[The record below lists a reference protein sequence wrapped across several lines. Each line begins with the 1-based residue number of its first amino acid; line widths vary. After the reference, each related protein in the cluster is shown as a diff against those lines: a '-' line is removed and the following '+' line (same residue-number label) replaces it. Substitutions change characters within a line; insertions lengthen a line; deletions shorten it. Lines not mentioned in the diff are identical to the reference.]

1 MSSAVDDG
9 RPLRV
14 LTLVEPNHENR
25 SWPAQI
31 ELLRDRNV
39 DVTACTVVE
48 PGPFHEQLA
57 ANDCRSFSLRCRS
70 ARDYPVGAGRLARI
84 VHAVQAD
91 VLHLVEPIAAAVGG
105 AGGVIAGRG
114 VRIFHRQ
121 HVFIDKPM
129 SRLSQVGARL
139 AHLTMAVCEAAAEAA
154 IADDGARRERTA
166 VAYNGVPRPRAVE
179 DAELAAMRERLG
191 IPEEAPVISVVARLR
206 PEKGLDVLID
216 AFPQVNAQLS
226 QPAHLV
232 VAGSG
237 SAERDLRERA
247 QAVDGGTIHFVGHQD
262 DVAPW
267 FSVGDVVA
275 MPSRR
280 EALSFAGAEAMGCG
294 RPLVAS
300 AVGGLKELV
309 LDGETGV
316 LVAPDDPVL
325 LADALVGL
333 LGSPDSRRQM
343 GERARSRFLEHFT
356 VEAMVDGWVR
366 CYERAL
372 REARR

>member
-1 MSSAVDDG
+1 M
-9 RPLRV
+9 

-39 DVTACTVVE
+39 DVMACTMVE

-57 ANDCRSFSLRCRS
+57 ASDCRSFSLRCRS
-70 ARDYPVGAGRLARI
+70 ARDYPVGALRLARI
-84 VHAVQAD
+84 VRAVQAD

-105 AGGVIAGRG
+105 AGGIMAGHG
-114 VRIFHRQ
+114 ARIFHRQ
-121 HVFIDKPM
+121 HVSIEKPM

-154 IADDGARRERTA
+154 IVDDGAKPSRTA
-166 VAYNGVPRPRAVE
+166 VAYNGVSHPRAVE
-179 DAELAAMRERLG
+179 EDELAALRERMG
-191 IPEEAPVISVVARLR
+191 IPRGAPVISVVARLR

-216 AFPQVNAQLS
+216 AHRLLSAQLS
-226 QPAHLV
+226 EPAHLV
-232 VAGSG
+232 IAGSG
-237 SAERDLRERA
+237 SADRDLRE
-247 QAVDGGTIHFVGHQD
+247 QALVADGDTIHFVGHQD

-267 FSVGDVVA
+267 FSLGDVVA

-300 AVGGLKELV
+300 AVGGLRELV

-316 LVAPDDPVL
+316 LVAPENPAL
-325 LADALVGL
+325 LADALVRL
-333 LGSPDSRRQM
+333 LGSPDLRRGM

-366 CYERAL
+366 CYGRAL
-372 REARR
+372 HEARGR